1 MTMTL
6 YPFFDWVAHTGV
18 GIAMRKSTFL
28 FPAVEVAHVLGLTLL
43 LGSVL
48 TVDMR
53 LLGGGIKRQPPSAVA
68 VSISPVFWAGLAL
81 AIGTGLILFIGEPV
95 KCFYNAAF
103 WWKMGLL
110 LAAVVYHLTAFRWI
124 SRVDS
129 GSAAAQRAAAI
140 LSLSLWF
147 GVGIAGRVIGFI

>member
-1 MTMTL
+1 MTMSL
-6 YPFFDWVAHTGV
+6 YPLFNWVGHTGI

-28 FPAVEVAHVLGLTLL
+28 FPAVEVVHVLGLTLL

-48 TVDMR
+48 AVDMR
-53 LLGGGIKRQPPSAVA
+53 LLGGGIKRQSTATVA
-68 VSISPVFWAGLAL
+68 QSISPVFWAGLAL
-81 AIGTGLILFIGEPV
+81 ALGTGLVLFIGEPV

-110 LAAVVYHLTAFRWI
+110 LAAVTFHLTLFRWI
-124 SRVDS
+124 SRS
-129 GSAAAQRAAAI
+129 ESARPVAQRSAAI
-140 LSLSLWF
+140 LSLTLWF